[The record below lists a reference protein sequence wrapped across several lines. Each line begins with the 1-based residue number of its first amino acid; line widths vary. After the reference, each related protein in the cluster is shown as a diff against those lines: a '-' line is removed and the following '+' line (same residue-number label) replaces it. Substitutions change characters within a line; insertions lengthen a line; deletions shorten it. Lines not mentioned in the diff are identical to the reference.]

1 MEYVV
6 TLDERGRIVL
16 PVEVRR
22 RLGVKGKRKILL
34 RVREDD
40 VIELTILN
48 KLYDS
53 VVKAFEDKFKDWKE
67 ESHEASK
74 LLSEIVSH
82 GDNCHCLPYSLF

>member
-22 RLGVKGKRKILL
+22 RFGVKGRRKVLL
-34 RVREDD
+34 RVREDN
-40 VIELTILN
+40 VIELAILN

-53 VVKAFEDKFKDWKE
+53 VVEAFENRFKNWKE
-67 ESHEASK
+67 EDHEASK

-82 GDNCHCLPYSLF
+82 GDN

>member
-1 MEYVV
+1 MEYMV

-22 RLGVKGKRKILL
+22 KLGIEGRRRVLL
-34 RVREDD
+34 RVREDN
-40 VIELTILN
+40 VIEVIILS

-53 VVKAFEDKFKDWKE
+53 VVKEFEDKFKDWRE

-74 LLSEIVSH
+74 LLSEIVGH
-82 GDNCHCLPYSLF
+82 GDH

>member
-22 RLGVKGKRKILL
+22 RLGIKGRRKVLL
-34 RVREDD
+34 RVREDN
-40 VIELTILN
+40 VVELTILN

-53 VVKAFEDKFKDWKE
+53 VVEVFEDKFKNWRE
-67 ESHEASK
+67 EDHEASK
-74 LLSEIVSH
+74 LLLEIMDH
-82 GDNCHCLPYSLF
+82 GNS